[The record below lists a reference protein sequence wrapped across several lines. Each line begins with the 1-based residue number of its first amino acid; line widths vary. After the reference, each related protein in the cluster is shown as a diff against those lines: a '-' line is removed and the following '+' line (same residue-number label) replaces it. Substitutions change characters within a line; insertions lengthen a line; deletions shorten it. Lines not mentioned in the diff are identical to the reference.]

1 MDAFSLYDELQAL
14 AREGLYYADDPYD
27 EERYKRILELA
38 SEGYGEA
45 LELPA
50 NRVQEELTDGLA
62 VLTPF
67 VGVKCGIFDE
77 QGRALMMKRA
87 DTGEWDMPG
96 GAVDTVE
103 SPDET
108 AVRETKE
115 ETGLDVRVIDHVGV
129 YYVPPNKVDPHS
141 SVILTYLCDRVGG
154 ELTLSHEGTQLEY
167 VDPTAND
174 RSWSLSTDEWA
185 LDLRSANANSG

>member
-1 MDAFSLYDELQAL
+1 MDALSLYDELQAI

-27 EERYKRILELA
+27 EERYERILELA

-45 LELPA
+45 LELPTD
-50 NRVQEELTDGLA
+50 RVREELTDGLA

-67 VGVKCGIFDE
+67 VGVKCGIFDK

-96 GAVDTVE
+96 GAVDTME

-108 AVRETKE
+108 AVRETNE

-129 YYVPPNKVDPHS
+129 YYVPPNKVDSHS

-185 LDLRSANANSG
+185 LDLRSANAHSG